1 MSQVSFDD
9 TMEKLAELEQFA
21 ENYAGN
27 TQGADAKALA
37 SCYLFS
43 DRYSGGL
50 WEKVGIRKDADFERY
65 VKEQDAGLSSLKE
78 VETLSVPAGYEVDF
92 LHMAASL
99 YVGDDAG
106 GWIGDLT
113 EFAWELKNN
122 GITEKENAAARF
134 LSADSYWNEADFYA
148 DIDAANMR
156 KTYQRNTLSETL
168 LTYYG
173 KDTDSAEEHLGQF
186 VSDRFFADS
195 KEELEQAVFTQV
207 AAFCGLKKKGKK
219 APDTVLFCD
228 RFSLCYILQ
237 RRGIFMVST
246 GFFKK
251 SGCNFPKIRYN
262 RVTPCGYSS
271 LVERQLPKLDR
282 RVRFPLPAPQKRQP
296 RAVFFYTLP
305 RGEKNGKGAVLRLA
319 EH

>member
-9 TMEKLAELEQFA
+9 TIEKLAELEQLA
-21 ENYAGN
+21 ESYAKN
-27 TQGADAKALA
+27 AEGADAKALA

-50 WEKVGIRKDADFERY
+50 WEKVGIQKDADFEAY
-65 VKEQDAGLSSLKE
+65 VKEQDAGLSSLKD

-122 GITEKENAAARF
+122 GITEKEDAVARF
-134 LSADSYWNEADFYA
+134 LSVDSYWNEADFYA

-168 LTYYG
+168 LSYYG
-173 KDTDSAEEHLGQF
+173 KDTDSAEKNLGQF
-186 VSDRFFADS
+186 VADRFLAGS
-195 KEELEQAVFTQV
+195 EEELEQAVFSGYRTHWLTQELLT
-207 AAFCGLKKKGKK
+207 AFDLDASEDEVSLKLASDTMADYLYAHAKMPETEKTETKKEEKFEDTEFPYWSEDTAGMVVTDGPETVSGAGL
-219 APDTVLFCD
+219 A
-228 RFSLCYILQ
+228 
-237 RRGIFMVST
+237 GI
-246 GFFKK
+246 
-251 SGCNFPKIRYN
+251 
-262 RVTPCGYSS
+262 
-271 LVERQLPKLDR
+271 
-282 RVRFPLPAPQKRQP
+282 
-296 RAVFFYTLP
+296 AVFLLVVVFLF
-305 RGEKNGKGAVLRLA
+305 LA
-319 EH
+319 WNRKK

>member
-122 GITEKENAAARF
+122 GITEKEDAAARF

-148 DIDAANMR
+148 DIDVANMR

-186 VSDRFFADS
+186 VADRFFADS
-195 KEELEQAVFTQV
+195 KEELEQMIVFP
-207 AAFCGLKKKGKK
+207 GSKK
-219 APDTVLFCD
+219 AE
-228 RFSLCYILQ
+228 
-237 RRGIFMVST
+237 
-246 GFFKK
+246 
-251 SGCNFPKIRYN
+251 
-262 RVTPCGYSS
+262 SS
-271 LVERQLPKLDR
+271 QAAD
-282 RVRFPLPAPQKRQP
+282 
-296 RAVFFYTLP
+296 
-305 RGEKNGKGAVLRLA
+305 
-319 EH
+319 

>member
-122 GITEKENAAARF
+122 GITEKEDAAARF

-186 VSDRFFADS
+186 VADRFFADS
-195 KEELEQAVFTQV
+195 KEELEQAVFSGYRTHWLTQELLT
-207 AAFCGLKKKGKK
+207 AFELD
-219 APDTVLFCD
+219 ASED
-228 RFSLCYILQ
+228 Q
-237 RRGIFMVST
+237 
-246 GFFKK
+246 
-251 SGCNFPKIRYN
+251 
-262 RVTPCGYSS
+262 SS
-271 LVERQLPKLDR
+271 LKLASDTMADYLYAHAKLPETKQTETKKEELFEDTE
-282 RVRFPLPAPQKRQP
+282 FPYWSEDTAGMVVTDETGQVSGAGLAGIAVLLLV
-296 RAVFFYTLP
+296 AVFLFIAWN
-305 RGEKNGKGAVLRLA
+305 RKK
-319 EH
+319 